1 PNPATRAER
10 LAALRAGA
18 WECIAPPHDA
28 DEILLKIG
36 AYVHA
41 KLDAD
46 RARSEGLLDSAT
58 RLYNRQGLAR
68 RARELSP
75 TASHAPRAPRRAS
88 RRPAGRRAVFD
99 ADTRGWPTLG
109 MRGSSPW
116 ICWCEPR
123 LRSVP
128 GAPTRTRGCDA
139 SKTEAAP

>member
-1 PNPATRAER
+1 MPCFRSAPAVTRWSAR
-10 LAALRAGA
+10 GAPSPTCSWSIKSCRTAGA

-68 RARELSP
+68 RARELGAQAYRDHGALACVVFALDIDPSGPGTSP
-75 TASHAPRAPRRAS
+75 
-88 RRPAGRRAVFD
+88 
-99 ADTRGWPTLG
+99 
-109 MRGSSPW
+109 
-116 ICWCEPR
+116 
-123 LRSVP
+123 
-128 GAPTRTRGCDA
+128 
-139 SKTEAAP
+139 